1 MRGLLAIGVLL
12 VGIGVAHA
20 GTADMTPTKI
30 APTEIIASDTVV
42 GDTTASDIVAS
53 DIGASN
59 IAAGTVVNLFSVYAD
74 PAIPVAAI
82 QTTFD
87 VIPGKAIRLAVYDS
101 EEAFLENA
109 TVKLQA
115 PIDARGLAVLPLAGL
130 EPGEYAFAVYL
141 DLNGDGKL
149 NRGKIFGR
157 PKEPVAFSNGAKA
170 KLRKPRFDE
179 AKVTVEPGGVVVIT
193 LND

>member
-1 MRGLLAIGVLL
+1 MRGLLGIGVL
-12 VGIGVAHA
+12 IA
-20 GTADMTPTKI
+20 GLGAAPAGSADMAATEVTPV
-30 APTEIIASDTVV
+30 EIVAD
-42 GDTTASDIVAS
+42 DIVA
-53 DIGASN
+53 GA
-59 IAAGTVVNLFSVYAD
+59 VVNLFSVYAD
-74 PAIPVAAI
+74 PLIPVAAI

-87 VIPGKAIRLAVYDS
+87 VVPGKAIRLAVYDS

-109 TVKLQA
+109 RAKHQA
-115 PIDARGLAVLPLAGL
+115 PVDARGLAVLPLAGL

-149 NRGKIFGR
+149 NRGKFLGR

-179 AKVTVEPGGVVVIT
+179 AKVTVEPGSVVVIT

>member
-1 MRGLLAIGVLL
+1 VRGLLGIGVLL
-12 VGIGVAHA
+12 A
-20 GTADMTPTKI
+20 GLGAAPAGSADMAATAA
-30 APTEIIASDTVV
+30 APVEIITDDIIASDIA
-42 GDTTASDIVAS
+42 GGDIVA
-53 DIGASN
+53 GA
-59 IAAGTVVNLFSVYAD
+59 VVNLFSVYAD

-87 VIPGKAIRLAVYDS
+87 VVPGKAVRLAVYDS

-109 TVKLQA
+109 TAKLQA
-115 PIDARGLAVLPLAGL
+115 PVDARGLAVLPLGDLKA
-130 EPGEYAFAVYL
+130 GEYAFAVYL

-149 NRGKIFGR
+149 NRGKFLGR

-179 AKVTVEPGGVVVIT
+179 AKVTVEPGSVVVIT

>member
-1 MRGLLAIGVLL
+1 MRGLLGIGVLIAGL
-12 VGIGVAHA
+12 GVTPA
-20 GTADMTPTKI
+20 GSADMAATEVTPVEII
-30 APTEIIASDTVV
+30 ADDIIASDIAA
-42 GDTTASDIVAS
+42 DDIV
-53 DIGASN
+53 
-59 IAAGTVVNLFSVYAD
+59 AGTVVNLFSVYAD
-74 PAIPVAAI
+74 PLIPVAAI

-87 VIPGKAIRLAVYDS
+87 VVPGKAIRLAVYDS

-109 TVKLQA
+109 RAKHQA
-115 PIDARGLAVLPLAGL
+115 PVDARGLAVLPLAGL

-149 NRGKIFGR
+149 NRGKFLGR

-170 KLRKPRFDE
+170 KLRKPRYDE
-179 AKVTVEPGGVVVIT
+179 AKVTVEPGSVVVIT